1 MTPKLIVRPL
11 NRRRSGREV
20 IVDFKLDDWPLEPK
34 LMVRWVKWKSVL
46 LLLVVFGTMMEVTL

>member
-34 LMVRWVKWKSVL
+34 LMVRWVKWKSAL